1 MLCCDYG
8 CRSISFAAEL
18 KGKPAKIRYYPRS
31 CKSLAPKALSI
42 AEYPGHC
49 GAERAMGRLQQSG
62 KSEYLPYHNLIKF

>member
-8 CRSISFAAEL
+8 CRSTSFAAEL

-31 CKSLAPKALSI
+31 CKSLVRNAPSI

-49 GAERAMGRLQQSG
+49 SERIGMGRLQQSG
-62 KSEYLPYHNLIKF
+62 KSEYLP

>member
-8 CRSISFAAEL
+8 CRSTSFAAEL

-49 GAERAMGRLQQSG
+49 PDSIGMGRLQQSG